1 MVIRLIK
8 YEAIGMQYGQ
18 NVILKNINLTIN
30 DGELFVLV
38 GPSGSGKTTLL
49 RMINRLTAPT
59 TGNVYLDEKRVKDYD
74 LRELRLHMG
83 YVLQDSS
90 LFPNLTVGENIAIQ
104 LEQQGVNKKDRRNRS
119 MELLDQVGLLASD
132 FIDRHPDELSGG
144 QQQRVAIARSM
155 ATQPQLILMDES
167 FSALDPVLR
176 TQQQDL
182 LLKLHRQS
190 KTTVVFVTHD
200 MQEALRLG
208 DRIAVINDGQLQQV
222 GTPNEILERPANRF
236 VGAFF
241 ATARPRL
248 GTMTALLSSKLV
260 QKTPAADQSAVV
272 TTVAELASLTP
283 DTAGWLCFQYQGQG
297 FRIQTT
303 DLLHYLGQREDR

>member
-1 MVIRLIK
+1 
-8 YEAIGMQYGQ
+8 
-18 NVILKNINLTIN
+18 
-30 DGELFVLV
+30 
-38 GPSGSGKTTLL
+38 
-49 RMINRLTAPT
+49 
-59 TGNVYLDEKRVKDYD
+59 
-74 LRELRLHMG
+74 MG
-83 YVLQDSS
+83 YVLQSSS

-104 LEQQGVNKKDRRNRS
+104 LEQQGVNKNDRRKRAI
-119 MELLDQVGLLASD
+119 ELLDQVGLSASD

-176 TQQQDL
+176 AQQQDL
-182 LLKLHRQS
+182 LLNLHRQS
-190 KTTVVFVTHD
+190 RTTVVFVTHD

-208 DRIAVINDGQLQQV
+208 DRIAVINNGQLQQI
-222 GTPNEILERPANRF
+222 GSPNEILEQPANQF
-236 VGAFF
+236 VADFF

-260 QKTPAADQSAVV
+260 QKTSATDQSVAVA
-272 TTVAELASLTP
+272 TVAELASLTP
-283 DTAGWLCFQYQGQG
+283 DSAGWLHFQYQGQD
-297 FRIQTT
+297 FQIQTT

>member
-59 TGNVYLDEKRVKDYD
+59 TGNVYLNEKRVKDYD

-119 MELLDQVGLLASD
+119 MELLDQVGLSASD

-222 GTPNEILERPANRF
+222 GTPNEF
-236 VGAFF
+236 VTDFF

-260 QKTPAADQSAVV
+260 QKAPVADQSAVV

-303 DLLHYLGQREDR
+303 DLLHYLGQREER